1 MKSTKYDPQ
10 VDQYM
15 ADFKTHQRQFLF
27 VTDPERVLAIAKA
40 SFSAFTKLADE
51 QGWGKGGLIPTDQ
64 IKVDKLTLGNG
75 EEVIPVKPE
84 IMLSNGGYY
93 HFLRPDPDVVD
104 IPTIAHALAHICRFT
119 GHVARFYSVAEH
131 SVRASYISDEP
142 LNALMH
148 DAAEALVADIATP
161 LKRLLGEAY
170 SKPEMIAEKLIET
183 KYGVNCSTPAV
194 KSADRQ
200 MLATEK
206 RDLLPHETR
215 QWKMLELVTPLHRRI
230 PRFFLAGL
238 SLYWKH
244 RFIRRY
250 KELTR

>member
-1 MKSTKYDPQ
+1 MKSAKYNPQ
-10 VDQYM
+10 VERIV
-15 ADFKTHQRQFLF
+15 ADFKSHQRQFLF
-27 VTDPERVLAIAKA
+27 VTDPDRALALARVLDRQNWA
-40 SFSAFTKLADE
+40 
-51 QGWGKGGLIPTDQ
+51 QGGS
-64 IKVDKLTLGNG
+64 VTLQAATGTVELPRG

-84 IMLSNGGYY
+84 IMLSNGKYY

-119 GHVARFYSVAEH
+119 GHVSRFYSVAEH

-170 SKPEMIAEKLIET
+170 SKPEEIAEQLIET

-215 QWKMLELVTPLHRRI
+215 QWKMLELVTPLHRHI